1 MNLDRAYNSA
11 IDFAQSHY
19 ENFPVISRF
28 LPIEIRKHIAVVYQ
42 FARQADDLA
51 DEGEASDELRT
62 QNLEL
67 YEKKLELSLNE
78 KPESEFW
85 FALSSTIKTKNLT
98 PKYFYDLIDAF
109 KQDIVKKRYT
119 DSEELLNYCSR
130 SANPVGRIILELYEI
145 RNEKELFYSDQI
157 CTALQLTNFYQD
169 VSVDILK
176 GRIYIPITEMKK
188 FGLDDFWIIS
198 KKHDENSKKLVT
210 ELVKQT
216 DSMFDEGKKLLPSVP
231 FLLRMQLKLTI
242 IGGKKILEKIKMNDY
257 NVVEKR
263 PVLSRRDI
271 LESLIKLFVKI

>member
-19 ENFPVISRF
+19 ENFPVISKF
-28 LPIEIRKHIAVVYQ
+28 LPKEIRKHIAVVYQ

-51 DEGEASDELRT
+51 DEGEVSDELRT
-62 QNLEL
+62 KNLEL

-210 ELVKQT
+210 ELVQQT

>member
-1 MNLDRAYNSA
+1 MNLEQAYKQA
-11 IDFAQSHY
+11 IFFAQSHY
-19 ENFPVISRF
+19 ENFPVISKF
-28 LPIEIRKHIAVVYQ
+28 LPKEIRKHIAVVYQ

-62 QNLEL
+62 KNLEL
-67 YEKKLELSLNE
+67 YKKKLELCLNE

-85 FALSSTIKTKNLT
+85 FALSSTIKEKNLT
-98 PKYFYDLIDAF
+98 TKYFYDLIDAF
-109 KQDIVKKRYT
+109 KQDVVKKRYA
-119 DSEELLNYCSR
+119 DFEELLDYCTR
-130 SANPVGRIILELYEI
+130 SANPVGRIILELYDI
-145 RNEKELFYSDQI
+145 RSEHELFYSDQI

-176 GRIYIPITEMKK
+176 GRVYIPITEMKK
-188 FGLDDFWIIS
+188 FGLNDSWIIS
-198 KKHDENSKKLVT
+198 KNHDENSKKLVA
-210 ELVKQT
+210 ELVRQVE
-216 DSMFDEGKKLLPSVP
+216 SMFDEGKKLLPAVP

-271 LESLIKLFVKI
+271 LESLIKLFVKT

>member
-19 ENFPVISRF
+19 ENFPVISKF
-28 LPIEIRKHIAVVYQ
+28 LPKEIRKHIAVVYQ

-51 DEGEASDELRT
+51 DEGEVSDELRT
-62 QNLEL
+62 KNLEL